1 MFIDFLTNTDV
12 IIVLQRKIHTV
23 SSHHKQVRHHGPIEQ
38 QFLENWL
45 SSLDDKNQNNTSM
58 SAEKYRQQL
67 DLVKKARSED

>member
-1 MFIDFLTNTDV
+1 M
-12 IIVLQRKIHTV
+12 RY
-23 SSHHKQVRHHGPIEQ
+23 HGHSEQ

-67 DLVKKARSED
+67 DLEKKQEVRIERSQLNNILQLNGLIC